1 MNQKKNKTEKEEELK
16 LYQYKGLRDGDI
28 KVKDIMP
35 AKNEIELT
43 KILEKRGIYV
53 SKTAIIP
60 KWTLFLQPVKP
71 MDISIFFNGIASML
85 DSGLSVTVAIDLLLK
100 EKFNPKL
107 ILIMYDIKR
116 GVNEGKSLPE
126 SIKETKFF
134 PEDITEMIKVG
145 NEAGKIIEVFKNLS
159 EFYEQKHKINK
170 AIRSATIKPL
180 VIVISTML
188 IIIFLAPMMID
199 PMKEVYAKMHKG
211 QFPKLSEIVIN
222 AVNWIGSNIIYI
234 LIGLFISI
242 FLVKYFSKTKPKFK
256 NKVDNL
262 YLSLPLVGGFIKK
275 LTQYKFFMSFKILY
289 NAGIPVDMAMKMI
302 ANSNSN
308 LIIKE
313 DFIKIKESLDK
324 GQDLTQS
331 IKRSPFI
338 TDIAKS
344 MISIGE
350 ETGKLSEQLES
361 LNIKSKKD
369 FEEYSD
375 AIKEAM
381 TPISTVLIGG
391 VVGILV
397 VAVYLPILSMIDLTK
412 G

>member
-1 MNQKKNKTEKEEELK
+1 MNQKKKKKEEELK

-35 AKNEIELT
+35 AKNEMELT
-43 KILEKRGIYV
+43 RILEKRGIYV

-107 ILIMYDIKR
+107 ILIMYDIKK
-116 GVNEGKSLPE
+116 GINEGKSLPE

-145 NEAGKIIEVFKNLS
+145 NEAGKVIEVFKNLS

-242 FLVKYFSKTKPKFK
+242 FLVKYYSKTKPKFK
-256 NKVDNL
+256 KKVDDL
-262 YLSLPLVGGFIKK
+262 YLSLPLVGNFIKK

-324 GQDLTQS
+324 GQDLTHS